1 MKKIMF
7 KKVLVANR
15 GEIAVRILR
24 ACKEMSISTVTVYSD
39 ADRTAL
45 HTRYADEVYYL
56 GPSPATES
64 YLKIEKI
71 IEIARKSNVDA
82 IHPGYGFLAENTEFA
97 RKCEENN
104 IVFIGPNSKAIELL
118 GDKIA
123 SKKTMTKAGIPV
135 IPGGEDEVQEGRDE
149 EAIGI
154 AQEIG
159 FPVLIKAAGGG
170 GGKGMRVVRE
180 KRELA
185 GAIKQARN
193 EAKSAFGNPAVF
205 VEKFLESPRHIE
217 FQILADNYGNVIH
230 LGEREC
236 SVQRRHQKLIEESPS
251 AIITDKLRAKMG
263 NAAVRAVKVSNYT
276 NAGTVE
282 FMLDKNRNF
291 YFLEMNTRL
300 QVEHPVTELVTGID
314 IVKAQLKIASGEKLV
329 LKQNDIEINGSAIEC
344 RISAEDPENNFVP
357 STGKITELIE
367 PGGPGVR
374 VESGIYEG
382 FEVPIF
388 YDPLIA
394 KLLVWANTREEA
406 ISRMKRALYEY
417 RIRGIKT
424 SIPFHLLVLNNQQFV
439 DGNYDTTFIDSVL
452 RSTTEE
458 GKVLRKIEYKKKNYE
473 IAAIA
478 ATIGKIL
485 REQRTTVVKSEEKP
499 SINPW
504 KLAARPV
511 K

>member
-1 MKKIMF
+1 ML

-15 GEIAVRILR
+15 GEIAVRVLR
-24 ACKEMSISTVTVYSD
+24 ACKEMGISTVTVYSD

-97 RKCEENN
+97 KECEENN
-104 IVFIGPNSKAIELL
+104 IIFIGPNSKAIKLL

-135 IPGGEDEVQEGRDE
+135 IPGGEDEVQEGRNE

-180 KRELA
+180 KSELS

-205 VEKFLESPRHIE
+205 IEKFLESPRHIE

-251 AIITDKLRAKMG
+251 AIMTNELRAKMG
-263 NAAVRAVKVSNYT
+263 NAAVQAVKVSNYT

-314 IVKAQLKIASGEKLV
+314 IVKEQLKIASGEKLV

-382 FEVPIF
+382 FEVPIY
-388 YDPLIA
+388 YDPLIT
-394 KLLVWANTREEA
+394 KLLVWATTREEA
-406 ISRMKRALYEY
+406 ISRMKRALHEY

-452 RSTTEE
+452 RSTTE
-458 GKVLRKIEYKKKNYE
+458 GGNVLRKIEYKKKNYE

-499 SINPW
+499 LINPW
-504 KLAARPV
+504 KLAARQAIMRRN
-511 K
+511 